1 MCGIS
6 FVIFLIAAIVFIVI
20 MARDPRTLWSGF
32 SLFWML
38 VCFALFSFF
47 VLSQYADQLAEH
59 DWLMGVLVFLF
70 IAAVLCACAFPGLI
84 DNYIQMVSSPASCH
98 TCFSARCWS
107 LRFSLRE
114 KPLGASA
121 VWLGTDG
128 KCPFCPMM
136 RRRSLAGIFVKVHPA
151 ATGSAEAWKGRI
163 KTFPLPGP
171 CRYSKATTME

>member
-6 FVIFLIAAIVFIVI
+6 FVIFLIVAIVFIVI

-84 DNYIQMVSSPASCH
+84 DNYIQMETVA
-98 TCFSARCWS
+98 
-107 LRFSLRE
+107 
-114 KPLGASA
+114 K
-121 VWLGTDG
+121 
-128 KCPFCPMM
+128 
-136 RRRSLAGIFVKVHPA
+136 
-151 ATGSAEAWKGRI
+151 
-163 KTFPLPGP
+163 
-171 CRYSKATTME
+171 